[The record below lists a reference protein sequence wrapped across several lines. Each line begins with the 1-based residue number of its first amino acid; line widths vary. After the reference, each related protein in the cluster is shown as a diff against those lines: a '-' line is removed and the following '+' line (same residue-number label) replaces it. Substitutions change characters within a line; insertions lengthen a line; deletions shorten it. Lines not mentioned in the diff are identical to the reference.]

1 MPRKPSSLLKLYTG
15 TCSAVLF
22 MQLHIYMDMSSD
34 LNDVTDAENKRIYNN
49 KTSVMHNF

>member
-1 MPRKPSSLLKLYTG
+1 MPRKPSSPLKLVY